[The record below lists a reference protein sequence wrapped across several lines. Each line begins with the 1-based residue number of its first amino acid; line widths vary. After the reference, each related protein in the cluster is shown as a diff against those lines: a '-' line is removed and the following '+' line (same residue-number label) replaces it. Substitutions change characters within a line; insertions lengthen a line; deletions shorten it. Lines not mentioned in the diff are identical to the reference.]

1 MRSLCLSP
9 PLPAPALTMRIG
21 RRQGSPRDTKKA
33 QLLASAASLLVLGG
47 VTVAVVVDAQ
57 ERLRTEAL
65 WQAAQQAGLLP
76 RDGDGAGEG
85 VEEVGPY
92 IVFAFA
98 VAGLVLDCTTFA
110 AFHVWG
116 RSPQR
121 SVGSPSRSSGNGPG
135 KAGRDDLSDE
145 EEEEEEEGSLGSAN
159 SSQLNMCSAFLHV
172 LADCLRSATTLC
184 EAILIGVYDF
194 DSERTDAIASLV
206 VSATILVGCAVAA
219 VLWVRSAV
227 RFCRADGGDG
237 GAAAEPQ
244 APKTPGSEIRMVR
257 LDSYT

>member
-1 MRSLCLSP
+1 
-9 PLPAPALTMRIG
+9 MRIG

-85 VEEVGPY
+85 VEEVDPY

-145 EEEEEEEGSLGSAN
+145 GEEEEEGSLGSAS

-227 RFCRADGGDG
+227 RFCRADGGNG
-237 GAAAEPQ
+237 GPAAEPQ

>member
-1 MRSLCLSP
+1 
-9 PLPAPALTMRIG
+9 MRIG

-47 VTVAVVVDAQ
+47 VTVAVVVDAE

-76 RDGDGAGEG
+76 RDGDGDGAGEG
-85 VEEVGPY
+85 VEEVDPY

-121 SVGSPSRSSGNGPG
+121 SVGSPSRSSGSGAG
-135 KAGRDDLSDE
+135 KAGRDDLPDEDE
-145 EEEEEEEGSLGSAN
+145 EEGGSLGSAN

-184 EAILIGVYDF
+184 EAILIGVYGF

-227 RFCRADGGDG
+227 RFCRADGRDG